1 MPTLVE
7 LCQLCVSLGVDSWI
21 VLVIPVHI
29 HEAPNSALT
38 CGNWGLTCD
47 NLCDVTTMV
56 EVAGIE
62 PASAAGESGL
72 LRAQCVQGFS

>member
-7 LCQLCVSLGVDSWI
+7 LCQLCVSLNVYI
-21 VLVIPVHI
+21 CVVLITSVHI
-29 HEAPNSALT
+29 HETPSTALT